1 MGNKNTNESKE
12 SRRGKNAVKYVKT
25 HKLTFIL
32 LAVVIVGVVGW
43 GILQSPISLTNGFL
57 TVRIR
62 SANGFRVGTG
72 TGGEAVGF
80 TDAGYFYIPGA
91 NGVMWRG
98 YAQLG
103 NLQVANSTWL
113 GWQIIGN
120 TSISVTKYYFSFDTM
135 VYTTSKPFDIIP
147 YSTSSVSCLQYLASK
162 GYNMFGDY
170 NVVTQGFLSIPSL
183 TIPTVNDP
191 TWGLYN
197 YTARLATMLNLDVEL
212 EIEMNPT
219 LLGQGLSAGFT
230 NGNGTYSKASYIVDS
245 IVLHADPSA
254 SAQAGGYLSQPNI
267 VFTNVTFG
275 TTPQANNVS
284 ASLSAPI
291 PYAGQVDVITD
302 ISMRGKDGLSGSDH
316 FKVTTTDSI
325 LATSSVQM
333 KSLSALN
340 ASITVL
346 KDTNITDLSQTKL
359 TGHLPFLLQPKTTI
373 MQTTYGY
380 KSWNIISLVN
390 SLPIIPT
397 VVTASYTS
405 LTVTYPSRVN
415 TNNVYAIQR
424 TQGYL
429 VTKTNY
435 TWTPPADNITVSF
448 HQPLEDGTNGSL
460 DPLPY
465 DSTVNP
471 TGTLSTNPVD
481 ISGWFGTNWYW
492 FVIAGIAVIVV
503 VYYLWKSMSR
513 RNDTNVNKMSGISRG
528 PEQQRIQQ
536 PYGNVPS
543 PNLQYKSPKTSK
555 MKTL

>member
-1 MGNKNTNESKE
+1 
-12 SRRGKNAVKYVKT
+12 
-25 HKLTFIL
+25 
-32 LAVVIVGVVGW
+32 
-43 GILQSPISLTNGFL
+43 
-57 TVRIR
+57 
-62 SANGFRVGTG
+62 
-72 TGGEAVGF
+72 
-80 TDAGYFYIPGA
+80 
-91 NGVMWRG
+91 
-98 YAQLG
+98 
-103 NLQVANSTWL
+103 
-113 GWQIIGN
+113 
-120 TSISVTKYYFSFDTM
+120 
-135 VYTTSKPFDIIP
+135 
-147 YSTSSVSCLQYLASK
+147 
-162 GYNMFGDY
+162 
-170 NVVTQGFLSIPSL
+170 
-183 TIPTVNDP
+183 
-191 TWGLYN
+191 
-197 YTARLATMLNLDVEL
+197 
-212 EIEMNPT
+212 
-219 LLGQGLSAGFT
+219 
-230 NGNGTYSKASYIVDS
+230 
-245 IVLHADPSA
+245 
-254 SAQAGGYLSQPNI
+254 
-267 VFTNVTFG
+267 
-275 TTPQANNVS
+275 
-284 ASLSAPI
+284 
-291 PYAGQVDVITD
+291 
-302 ISMRGKDGLSGSDH
+302 
-316 FKVTTTDSI
+316 
-325 LATSSVQM
+325 M

-536 PYGNVPS
+536 PYGNVPT